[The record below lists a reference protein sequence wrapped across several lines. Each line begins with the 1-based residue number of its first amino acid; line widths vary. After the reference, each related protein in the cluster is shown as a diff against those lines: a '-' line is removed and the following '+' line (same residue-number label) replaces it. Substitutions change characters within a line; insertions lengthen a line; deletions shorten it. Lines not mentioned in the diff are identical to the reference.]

1 MIYWIHEHIVL
12 FSHWIK
18 FLYYRIANLYDTMDY
33 VFRYFANIDIIGAFQ
48 NNTIQEKT
56 PPTLDLQMLDEE
68 RTLYVLT
75 AYKPLKG
82 GQSPLEL
89 EVIGK

>member
-1 MIYWIHEHIVL
+1 
-12 FSHWIK
+12 
-18 FLYYRIANLYDTMDY
+18 MDY
-33 VFRYFANIDIIGAFQ
+33 VFRYFANIDIIDVLGRQ